1 MITEFGDLFA
11 ENYHKS
17 KKKVTLDSSELR
29 IHSFH
34 QRFVNLDFISTH
46 ALLKILKNTRREE
59 GIDGSMGNVPV
70 IIDDYKNYRKCER

>member
-17 KKKVTLDSSELR
+17 KKKVTLESNELR

-46 ALLKILKNTRREE
+46 TLLKNMRREE